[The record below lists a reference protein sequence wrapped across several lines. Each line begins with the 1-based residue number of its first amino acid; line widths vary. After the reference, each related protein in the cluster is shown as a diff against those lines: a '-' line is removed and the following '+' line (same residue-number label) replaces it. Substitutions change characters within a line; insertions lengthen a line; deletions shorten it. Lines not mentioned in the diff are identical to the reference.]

1 MRSAGYAAWR
11 LIRDGRTAA
20 GLTQQGLAER
30 AGTTQ
35 SAIARYEAARSLP
48 NIDTLHR
55 ILAAC
60 GLRLELRAVRVDAA
74 SYSQLEESLKLTP
87 KERVER
93 NRRVTALAA
102 KAARAHHEGRVR
114 PLVPR

>member
-1 MRSAGYAAWR
+1 M
-11 LIRDGRTAA
+11 
-20 GLTQQGLAER
+20 TQQALAER

-35 SAIARYEAARSLP
+35 SAIARYESAKSLP

-60 GLRLELRAVRVDAA
+60 GQRLELRAVALDAA
-74 SYSQLEESLKLTP
+74 GYGQLEESLKLTP
-87 KERVER
+87 RERIER

-102 KAARAHHEGRVR
+102 KAARAHREGRVR
-114 PLVPR
+114 PLTPT

>member
-1 MRSAGYAAWR
+1 MKANGYSVWR
-11 LIRDGRTAA
+11 LIREARSAA
-20 GLTQQGLAER
+20 GLGQQALADR

-35 SAIARYEAARSLP
+35 SAIARYESAKALP

-60 GLRLELRAVRVDAA
+60 GQRLELQAVPVDAD
-74 SYSQLEESLKLTP
+74 SQRQLAESLRLTP
-87 KERVER
+87 RQRMER

-102 KAARAHHEGRVR
+102 KAATAHREGRTR
-114 PLVPR
+114 PLQPK